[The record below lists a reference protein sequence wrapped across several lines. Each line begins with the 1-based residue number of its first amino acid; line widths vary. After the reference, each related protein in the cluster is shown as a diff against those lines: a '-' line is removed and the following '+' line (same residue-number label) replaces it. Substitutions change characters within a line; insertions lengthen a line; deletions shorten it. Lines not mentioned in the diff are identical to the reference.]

1 MTHLEHDRDSF
12 FDLRPKD
19 RVLVDRIPYFVDSE
33 VRGGMGCVLLLSK
46 DSDHVQNSL
55 SALGLKLALKA
66 VLPEAADE
74 DGIALFRRELTVWSA
89 FQHPNIVRL
98 LTIADGGDAGLIAVM
113 DWCPG
118 SLRNILGER
127 GALSVEDATNIIG
140 NLLDGLA
147 HAYAQDQVL
156 HLDLKPENVLY
167 HLDFARLMSGLK
179 VGKDSL
185 TKYRFMVSDWGIAS
199 IKQPQLNSIAGMPPT
214 AAAAQ
219 RTFNNMGT
227 LLYMAP
233 ERFKE
238 GYSSSIPS
246 DMFSLGMMYLEM
258 LVGRLPFRPEVH
270 PVQSLLT
277 GQYIQDS
284 KFLLKRNKAPK
295 PIANLILSL
304 IAFAPGER
312 PQSYPLL
319 RKQLINAWRK
329 SNGLFSK
336 IFN

>member
-1 MTHLEHDRDSF
+1 MTHLEHARDSF

-19 RVLVDRIPYFVDSE
+19 KVLVDQMPYIVDSE
-33 VRGGMGCVLLLSK
+33 ARGGMGCILLLWK
-46 DSDHVQNSL
+46 DSERVQHSL
-55 SALGLKLALKA
+55 SAFGLKLALKA
-66 VLPEAADE
+66 VLPEVADE

-89 FQHPNIVRL
+89 FQHANIVRL
-98 LTIADGGDAGLIAVM
+98 LAIVDGGDAGWIAAM

-118 SLRNILGER
+118 SLRDILDER
-127 GALSVEDATNIIG
+127 GALSVEDATNVIG
-140 NLLDGLA
+140 NLSDGLS
-147 HAYAQDQVL
+147 HAYTQDQVL

-167 HLDFARLMSGLK
+167 HLDFARLMSESK
-179 VGKDSL
+179 VAEDSL
-185 TKYRFMVSDWGIAS
+185 SQYRFMVSDWGIAS
-199 IKQPQLNSIAGMPPT
+199 IKQPQLNAIAGLPPT

-258 LVGRLPFRPEVH
+258 LVGHLPFRQHVH
-270 PVQSLLT
+270 PVQSLIT
-277 GQYIQDS
+277 GQYLQDS
-284 KFLLKRNKAPK
+284 TLLLKRKKVPK
-295 PIANLILSL
+295 PIVSVILSL
-304 IAFAPGER
+304 IAFTPAER
-312 PQSYPLL
+312 PQSYPIF
-319 RKQLINAWRK
+319 RKQLVRASSK
-329 SNGLFSK
+329 TNGIFSK